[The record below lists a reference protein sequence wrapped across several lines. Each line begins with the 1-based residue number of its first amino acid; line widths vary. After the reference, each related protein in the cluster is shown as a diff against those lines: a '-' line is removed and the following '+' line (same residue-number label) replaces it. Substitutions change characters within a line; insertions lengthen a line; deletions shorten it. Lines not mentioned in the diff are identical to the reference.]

1 MAILSIGTASA
12 QQSESILIQVVGKG
26 NSKQTA
32 LNDGFRKAIEFYSG
46 AVILSD
52 REIKNDRLVNNSVA
66 NYSAGYVDKYNIV
79 ADDSAGGQTILTLEV
94 WVRTS
99 TMANQKLNTGKDDK
113 SIDGDRLGTQFKTY
127 IEDKAGA
134 DVFLQKIL
142 DDYPKNA
149 LDIKQG
155 VTEFKVDGQRNAVI
169 IIPYTM
175 KWNYNYLLALKEV
188 LGKVQSEP
196 TYFDVTCM
204 CSKARQRV
212 IVISKKPGD
221 FAGRRDTFYFNDD
234 IMSNQIQYT
243 FERTNDP
250 RVRATIYDDNQKV
263 LFTQCYPVGRSY
275 TAKPVNDA
283 FVVYGNDNE
292 NSLIEIPVP
301 LNSKLKQDLFKA
313 SKVEVSVVPV
323 TAC

>member
-1 MAILSIGTASA
+1 M
-12 QQSESILIQVVGKG
+12 IQVVGKG
-26 NSKQTA
+26 ASKQAA

-52 REIKNDRLVNNSVA
+52 REIKNDKLVNNSVA
-66 NYSAGYVDKYNIV
+66 NYSAGYIDKYNIV
-79 ADDSAGGQTILTLEV
+79 GDDSAGGQTTLTLEV

-113 SIDGDRLGTQFKTY
+113 SIDGDRLGTQFKTF

-142 DDYPKNA
+142 NDFPKNA
-149 LDIKQG
+149 LEIKQG
-155 VTEFKVDGQRNAVI
+155 TTEFKVDGQRNSVI
-169 IIPYTM
+169 IIPYTI
-175 KWNYNYLLALKEV
+175 KWHYNYLTALKEA

-221 FAGRRDTFYFNDD
+221 FTGKRDTFYFNDD
-234 IMSNQIQYT
+234 IMANQIQYT
-243 FERTNDP
+243 LEKTNDP

-275 TAKPVNDA
+275 TAKPKNDA
-283 FVVYGNDNE
+283 FVVYGNENE

-301 LNSKLKQDLFKA
+301 LNGKLKQDLFKA
-313 SKVEVSVVPV
+313 SRIEVTVEPV
-323 TAC
+323 NRC